1 MDKVV
6 VDTSA
11 WIDFFVHPTST
22 AATVVDQLLKDD
34 LVCVTGVVI
43 AELFQGARTAQSRET
58 LLVKFQALPYLET
71 SREHWVTAGLLAASL
86 RQQGTTL
93 PLTDV
98 LIATV
103 AQAHQ
108 CRIYTTD
115 RHFTRI
121 PHLTLYQPR
130 RHTAFP

>member
-22 AATVVDQLLKDD
+22 ASNVVDQLLKDD
-34 LVCVTGVVI
+34 LVCVTGVVL
-43 AELFQGARTAQSRET
+43 AELFQGARTVQSREP
-58 LLVKFQALPYLET
+58 LLVKRHALPSLDT
-71 SREHWVTAGLLAASL
+71 SREHWVAAGLLAASL
-86 RQQGTTL
+86 RQQGATL
-93 PLTDV
+93 PLSDV

-108 CRIYTTD
+108 CLIYTTD
-115 RHFTRI
+115 THFTRI

-130 RHTAFP
+130 HHTAL